1 MNAILIISLLS
12 LFIAYL
18 LILKVKKRAVKRAK
32 RKDTDQSLEI
42 RLPIKPKYSE
52 IEWELIGLIC
62 MHRNVMLLKKIPLP
76 LNDTISTVCQEHSL
90 NMVILGIASHTNAG
104 VRKAK
109 LKKAIGITEAG
120 EIVAK
125 GQRNAESILSMFLK
139 SPKHKAM
146 IENPKWTKFGLSI
159 EKGIR
164 NYTTVI
170 FTK

>member
-1 MNAILIISLLS
+1 MEWYYFLGIAILGVGALMY
-12 LFIAYL
+12 FN
-18 LILKVKKRAVKRAK
+18 RRAK
-32 RKDTDQSLEI
+32 KTVLNQSLEI
-42 RLPIKPKYSE
+42 RLPIKTERSV
-52 IEWELIGLIC
+52 IELKLTYLIDTHRCNNGL
-62 MHRNVMLLKKIPLP
+62 KILEY
-76 LNDTISTVCQEHSL
+76 NDTISTVCQEHSL

-139 SPKHKAM
+139 SPEHRKK
-146 IENPKWTKFGLSI
+146 IEDPKWTKFGLSI
-159 EKGIR
+159 EKGIWK
-164 NYTTVI
+164 YTTVI